1 MSTSSSDADIAR
13 DILNVDGW
21 LVRDGVGLIGVG
33 RKIRIV
39 LVAFVE
45 WLVPAIDN
53 PSVVWLD
60 HSRLW
65 CSKYDRTYN
74 ME

>member
-13 DILNVDGW
+13 DVLNVDGG
-21 LVRDGVGLIGVG
+21 LVRDGVWLIGVG

-39 LVAFVE
+39 LVVFVE
-45 WLVPAIDN
+45 WLPAINN

-65 CSKYDRTYN
+65 CSKYYRSFN
-74 ME
+74 IME